1 MSVSYARA
9 LVFLQATCWGL
20 MCLVAISWALTA
32 KSAPPGGIPVE
43 HHPVWASATASLAA
57 GLTGAKIRLGVRIS
71 HRSRR
76 IRQTVMIV
84 EYMMVG
90 FAVVLCLLTFNLDG
104 GTIPFFA
111 GIVGGFMSLIAAIV
125 LNEPP
130 ARQYFAE
137 RRGQVTPTIPES
149 RHDGGQRRLFTIPA
163 SS

>member
-1 MSVSYARA
+1 
-9 LVFLQATCWGL
+9 
-20 MCLVAISWALTA
+20 MCLVAIRWALTT
-32 KSAPPGGIPVE
+32 KSIPPGGIPVE
-43 HHPVWASATASLAA
+43 HHPVWAFAAASVAA
-57 GLTGAKIRLGVRIS
+57 ALTGAKIWLGVRIT

-84 EYMMVG
+84 EYLMVG

-111 GIVGGFMSLIAAIV
+111 GIVGGIMSLIAAIV

-137 RRGQVTPTIPES
+137 RRGQVTPAIPES
-149 RHDGGQRRLFTIPA
+149 RHDGGHRRLFTIPA

>member
-1 MSVSYARA
+1 
-9 LVFLQATCWGL
+9 
-20 MCLVAISWALTA
+20 
-32 KSAPPGGIPVE
+32 
-43 HHPVWASATASLAA
+43 
-57 GLTGAKIRLGVRIS
+57 
-71 HRSRR
+71 
-76 IRQTVMIV
+76 
-84 EYMMVG
+84 MMVG

-111 GIVGGFMSLIAAIV
+111 GIAGGIMSLIATIV

-149 RHDGGQRRLFTIPA
+149 RHDGGQRRVFTIPA